1 MLKLALVC
9 IGIGLAAGGNLA
21 MAGPQSEGT
30 ASPAAAQH
38 RALLDRY
45 CVTCHN
51 EKLRTAELVLAGL
64 DVGNPGEAAE
74 TWEKVVRKLRAGQ
87 MPPARAPRPDKPAYD
102 AFISYLET
110 ELDGWAAAH
119 PNPGRSGARRLNRAE
134 YTNAIRDL
142 LAVEFDG
149 DSLLPADDSRYGFDN
164 NADVLA
170 ISPLLLERY
179 ISAAKKI
186 SRLAVG
192 DPATLPVFESFEVPK
207 YYMQE
212 DRREE
217 TLPFGSRGGMAIR
230 YHFPVDGEY
239 VVKVRLHRNSRE
251 YIRGLVEPHQLDVR
265 LDGKRIQLFTIGG
278 ERRGKSAGI
287 FSSAGLGDPAQEE
300 YERSADE
307 QLEVRFPARAGP
319 RQVTVAFLKETFVP
333 EGPLQ
338 PRLTQY
344 DFAQYKGGEPAVA
357 SVAIGGPFDV
367 QGIGESPS
375 REKILICRPTAREEE
390 DSCAATILTSLARRA
405 YRRPVTD
412 EDLQVLLG
420 FYRSGS
426 SADGFEAGIRSALER
441 ILVGPEFLFRIES
454 DPDNAPTGTAHRIND
469 LELAS
474 RLSFFLWSSI
484 PDDELL
490 AVAVQGRLHEPAVLE
505 QQLRRMLADARSK
518 SLVENFAGQWLFLR
532 NLRSMSPDPDVFPY
546 FDDNLREA
554 FQKETELFFESMLRE
569 DRPVSDLLTANY
581 TFVNERL
588 ARHYGI
594 PNIYGS
600 HFRRVTLDD
609 QNRAGLLGQ
618 GSILTVTSH
627 ANRTSPVVRGKW
639 VLDNLL
645 GAPPPPPPANVPQL
659 REPGEDGRALTMRQR
674 MEEHRANPVCASCHR
689 LMDPIG
695 FSLENFD
702 AIGRWRT
709 MDSGTPIDPSGE
721 LPDGTRFTGPLE
733 LREALLT
740 RREEFVSTVTERLL
754 TYALGRGVEHY
765 DAPAIRSIV
774 RAAESGDY
782 RWSSLFL
789 GVVRSTPFQMRRSP
803 EP

>member
-192 DPATLPVFESFEVPK
+192 DPATLPVFESFDVPK

-265 LDGKRIQLFTIGG
+265 LDGERIQLFTIGG
-278 ERRGKSAGI
+278 ERRGKSA
-287 FSSAGLGDPAQEE
+287 
-300 YERSADE
+300 
-307 QLEVRFPARAGP
+307 
-319 RQVTVAFLKETFVP
+319 
-333 EGPLQ
+333 
-338 PRLTQY
+338 
-344 DFAQYKGGEPAVA
+344 
-357 SVAIGGPFDV
+357 
-367 QGIGESPS
+367 
-375 REKILICRPTAREEE
+375 
-390 DSCAATILTSLARRA
+390 
-405 YRRPVTD
+405 
-412 EDLQVLLG
+412 
-420 FYRSGS
+420 
-426 SADGFEAGIRSALER
+426 
-441 ILVGPEFLFRIES
+441 
-454 DPDNAPTGTAHRIND
+454 
-469 LELAS
+469 
-474 RLSFFLWSSI
+474 
-484 PDDELL
+484 
-490 AVAVQGRLHEPAVLE
+490 
-505 QQLRRMLADARSK
+505 
-518 SLVENFAGQWLFLR
+518 
-532 NLRSMSPDPDVFPY
+532 
-546 FDDNLREA
+546 
-554 FQKETELFFESMLRE
+554 
-569 DRPVSDLLTANY
+569 
-581 TFVNERL
+581 
-588 ARHYGI
+588 
-594 PNIYGS
+594 
-600 HFRRVTLDD
+600 
-609 QNRAGLLGQ
+609 
-618 GSILTVTSH
+618 
-627 ANRTSPVVRGKW
+627 
-639 VLDNLL
+639 
-645 GAPPPPPPANVPQL
+645 
-659 REPGEDGRALTMRQR
+659 
-674 MEEHRANPVCASCHR
+674 
-689 LMDPIG
+689 
-695 FSLENFD
+695 
-702 AIGRWRT
+702 
-709 MDSGTPIDPSGE
+709 
-721 LPDGTRFTGPLE
+721 
-733 LREALLT
+733 
-740 RREEFVSTVTERLL
+740 
-754 TYALGRGVEHY
+754 
-765 DAPAIRSIV
+765 
-774 RAAESGDY
+774 
-782 RWSSLFL
+782 
-789 GVVRSTPFQMRRSP
+789 
-803 EP
+803 